1 MTATGGTGNRA
12 AKGTGDL
19 PPETARLVQGLR
31 GLRDRTGLSLA
42 RLAAETGYS
51 KSSWERYL
59 NGRTLPPR
67 RAVLALCSLADEPPA
82 RLVALWEL
90 AARAGSTPPAPAPP
104 APAPPAPA
112 ASAPAAAEPPP
123 TAHRLPRTPVMAGV
137 ALGCAV
143 VAGLVVALWPGPG
156 GSSAPAPRCH
166 GAACDGRSPASTFC
180 GLQLTT
186 LATVHATGGAELD
199 VRYSPRCET
208 VWARVTQ
215 SQVGD
220 RIDITVPGGHVR
232 AAQVTDKLDA
242 QAYVYTPMVAV
253 GSAHDVRT
261 CLTLARG
268 GVRQCFTEHPP
279 R

>member
-1 MTATGGTGNRA
+1 MTATGGTGSRA

-90 AARAGSTPPAPAPP
+90 AGRAGSTPPTTAPST
-104 APAPPAPA
+104 PA
-112 ASAPAAAEPPP
+112 ASTPAAAEPPP
-123 TAHRLPRTPVMAGV
+123 TAHRHLGTPVMAGV

-143 VAGLVVALWPGPG
+143 VVGLVVALWPGQG
-156 GSSAPAPRCH
+156 GSSQPAPRCH
-166 GAACDGRSPASTFC
+166 GAACDGKSPASTFC

-186 LATVHATGGAELD
+186 LATIHATDGAEIE

-220 RIDITVPGGHVR
+220 RIDITVPGGRVR
-232 AAQVTDKLDA
+232 AAQVTDELDA

-253 GSAHDVRT
+253 GSGRDVRT
-261 CLTLARG
+261 CLTLAHG
-268 GVRQCFTEHPP
+268 DVRQCFTEHPP
-279 R
+279 H